1 MHYSS
6 LFHILLNKF
15 IPTLMIPFRNS
26 LLYRFPLSIFFFLL
40 NCARHISSFG
50 QWLQPSRILSAIL
63 CHPWSLF
70 TVPANACS
78 PSTFALEA
86 QLDWHFAAAER
97 MVHHK
102 SDDRLAVQRQLESCS
117 LASRV
122 VHSEPTDSRAGA
134 NIAEVQKGGVQCY
147 LL

>member
-1 MHYSS
+1 MLVISHPLDSGSS
-6 LFHILLNKF
+6 RSVFCL
-15 IPTLMIPFRNS
+15 PF
-26 LLYRFPLSIFFFLL
+26 Y
-40 NCARHISSFG
+40 ATFG
-50 QWLQPSRILSAIL
+50 
-63 CHPWSLF
+63 WSLF

-102 SDDRLAVQRQLESCS
+102 SDDRLAVQRQLKSCS

-122 VHSEPTDSRAGA
+122 VHSEPTDSRGGA
-134 NIAEVQKGGVQCY
+134 NIAEAQKGGVQCY